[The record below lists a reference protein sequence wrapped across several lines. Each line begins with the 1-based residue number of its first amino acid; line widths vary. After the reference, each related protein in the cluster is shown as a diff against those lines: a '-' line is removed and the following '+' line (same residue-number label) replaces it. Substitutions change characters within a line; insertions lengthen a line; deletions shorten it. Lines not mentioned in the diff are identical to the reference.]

1 MAETLSSDRSQ
12 DLGSRGGGKNMFL
25 LRVPV
30 RGFGKPLWDF
40 SSASLSSLSSLSLL
54 SLLSSLSSL
63 TRLGGV
69 EDDEHC
75 DWPAELLD

>member
-54 SLLSSLSSL
+54 SSLSSL